1 VAQEMNATIDFTAA
15 AEAPPHASMFRDVY
29 GPGEPEP
36 EPLQRRLDRILASD

>member
-1 VAQEMNATIDFTAA
+1 MNATIDFAAA

-36 EPLQRRLDRILASD
+36 EPLQRRLDRILASA